1 MSVSYVLLN
10 ISRVATGGTAGDSSN
25 TSSTTVTD
33 LGDTFLDVQHIL
45 DSFPD
50 SEITLRPPA
59 TAVTATA
66 DSEQVPANKTNI
78 QKYLTT
84 SAPYTV
90 LVEHIPTAT
99 NNNHPP
105 SSSCKKKVTVQNKI
119 MLKTSPFP
127 EDTPPLNT
135 LRFTPT
141 QVEAIY
147 SGLNPG
153 LTMIVGPPGTG
164 KTDVTVQII
173 SQLYHNHPTQKILII
188 THSNAA
194 LNDIFEKIMKRD
206 VDPRHLLRLGSGE
219 VELRES
225 LAVAGAGMIAILLF

>member
-1 MSVSYVLLN
+1 MYVN
-10 ISRVATGGTAGDSSN
+10 SSRVAGTAGGNSD
-25 TSSTTVTD
+25 TLITAATD
-33 LGDTFLDVQHIL
+33 LGDTFLDVKHIL

-50 SEITLRPPA
+50 AEITLRLP
-59 TAVTATA
+59 AVTA
-66 DSEQVPANKTNI
+66 PAGQSDLVSASKENI

-84 SAPYTV
+84 SAPHTV
-90 LVEHIPTAT
+90 LVEHQSTTPNEAT
-99 NNNHPP
+99 
-105 SSSCKKKVTVQNKI
+105 SSLKKKVIIQNKI
-119 MLKTSPFP
+119 VLKNSPFP
-127 EDTPPLNT
+127 EDIPPLNT

-173 SQLYHNHPTQKILII
+173 SQLYHNYPTQKILII

-225 LAVAGAGMIAILLF
+225 LAVAGAGKK

>member
-1 MSVSYVLLN
+1 
-10 ISRVATGGTAGDSSN
+10 
-25 TSSTTVTD
+25 
-33 LGDTFLDVQHIL
+33 
-45 DSFPD
+45 
-50 SEITLRPPA
+50 
-59 TAVTATA
+59 
-66 DSEQVPANKTNI
+66 
-78 QKYLTT
+78 
-84 SAPYTV
+84 
-90 LVEHIPTAT
+90 
-99 NNNHPP
+99 
-105 SSSCKKKVTVQNKI
+105 